1 MLASCDVTAAFDAGR
16 QLAERHQRRA
26 EEGDAVEHPID
37 LANLS
42 ERDRDSG
49 WSFRASLVRFAQ
61 PEPLRGAVIME
72 FLRRSEMALHPS
84 AALLADGRAVE
95 LARLVGPDCD
105 AERAA
110 EVAAGYRTS
119 FDLDPAIDEHLPLL
133 AAVLILDDLGERL
146 STWAPTAPSP
156 APVADVDAALS
167 QVRDRFDDLD
177 VPVETGPPGPRRGR
191 RR

>member
-1 MLASCDVTAAFDAGR
+1 MSTVSEAGR
-16 QLAERHQRRA
+16 QLAERHQQRRKT
-26 EEGDAVEHPID
+26 GPAVERPID

-42 ERDRDSG
+42 ERERESG

-72 FLRRSEMALHPS
+72 FLRRSELALQPVN
-84 AALLADGRAVE
+84 ALLDDGRAVE
-95 LARLVGPDCD
+95 LARLLGADGD
-105 AERAA
+105 ADRAR
-110 EVAAGYRTS
+110 ELAAGYRQGL
-119 FDLDPAIDEHLPLL
+119 DLDPAVDDHLLLL

-146 STWAPTAPSP
+146 STWAPTAPAP
-156 APVADVDAALS
+156 APLAAVDAALS
-167 QVRDRFDDLD
+167 QIRDRFDDLE